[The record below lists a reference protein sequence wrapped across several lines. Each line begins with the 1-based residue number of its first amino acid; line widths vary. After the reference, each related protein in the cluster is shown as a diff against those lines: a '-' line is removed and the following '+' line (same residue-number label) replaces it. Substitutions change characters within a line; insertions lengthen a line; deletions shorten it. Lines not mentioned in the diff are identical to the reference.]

1 MFRDSIILKLI
12 VLAFAA
18 TIILMM
24 AFQMLCEG
32 PLALSI
38 TEFDAL
44 YVLVDKRYSK
54 SSGTLV
60 VSLQNLGKPVNSIT
74 KEDFKWYLDDCAM
87 GIVYSVYFVEG
98 RIGRWDK
105 GEIIHIELK
114 TARDISG
121 GKIKLAF
128 RDSSIEFSV

>member
-24 AFQMLCEG
+24 AFQMVCDG
-32 PLALSI
+32 PLAVGI
-38 TEFDAL
+38 TELDAL
-44 YVLVDKRYSK
+44 YVLVDKKYSK
-54 SSGTLV
+54 SSGTLLI
-60 VSLQNLGKPVNSIT
+60 SLRNLGEPVDSIT

-87 GIVYSVYFVEG
+87 GTVYSVYFVEG

-105 GEIIHIELK
+105 GEIIHLELK
-114 TARDISG
+114 TERNISG
-121 GKIKLAF
+121 GRIKLAF
-128 RDSSIEFSV
+128 RGSAIEFSV